1 MDEMTAPGEDSHK
14 HKSEDAAKYLAESF
28 FGLNM
33 NPTDVGGE
41 VLFDDYDDTQSPI
54 VADAT
59 SQLRASNHAD
69 TGGAF
74 SAVDS
79 GGSNLTSVP
88 NRFEENL
95 DDLIVFSD
103 DEDDDDVVVDQDDDD
118 DDDENFDFGDEDDE
132 DFEDDEEDDEED
144 DDEEDEEE
152 DDELDDA
159 ELDFENDI
167 IVPAPQ
173 KAVPVARDSRTTRAP
188 REVDSTNSQSRSG
201 RASAESRDNLP
212 PTAVHRGE
220 QRDERPGSRDE
231 RPAARD
237 ERPASRNERPAARN
251 ERPAAR
257 DERPAARNER
267 PAARDERPAARD
279 ERPAARDERPEA
291 RDERPAARNE
301 RPAPRSNR
309 TQQSQSTDRA
319 ESRGSDRAPAGQ
331 GGDLSR
337 KSPSADDEHWNELE
351 GWVWDDAKKTPPAAA
366 IRHVVADL
374 DEEEEE
380 VEEVVQGTPT
390 ETRDEDAVPR
400 RRGRRRGGRGRGRG
414 RREET
419 ESAAPAAEVS
429 GTIGRTVD
437 FDDDFSEIM
446 FEEDQE
452 DFVSVSAG
460 SVKAQRSIQEEPP
473 SPAARKSEPADAD
486 DQGEQ
491 PIDAESGAERPRRGR
506 RGRGGED
513 SREPIREQERSAL
526 GGRRPARDE
535 DNMEEEE
542 DSVVDNVDLT
552 DFGDIEDND
561 EQPRGRKGTR
571 SKPTRTEPARSE
583 RSPSR
588 GQGGGRGR
596 GQEDRQPRE
605 PESGERSARQP
616 SRDSRPP
623 RDAQPA
629 RDSEPSRPA
638 REPRPARDPNA
649 EREPRPVSVSDE
661 GESRRGPRPP
671 LVAAEFQDIPTWE
684 EAIGSLA
691 LRTPSEEHARRAE
704 TRGRRDGGR
713 PPRRKN

>member
-1 MDEMTAPGEDSHK
+1 MDEMTAPGEDSHN

-118 DDDENFDFGDEDDE
+118 DDDENFDFGDEDDEDDE

-267 PAARDERPAARD
+267 PAARD
-279 ERPAARDERPEA
+279 
-291 RDERPAARNE
+291 E